1 MVAPNIADV
10 VRWTGGWLF
19 DRTVAGWEV
28 AVLVADPGDTRPL
41 RILGATVLDLEQFSA
56 APVRETWP
64 QAVAVASATYLSD
77 SRVRDGVL
85 DCLDRGRTE
94 VTMWGEGLPVELD
107 HRVGS
112 VQHRVSLAGRAFKA
126 CAMRAAGLATE
137 VVGPV
142 EVFRTGGASR
152 MYPGYGVDLMP
163 AG

>member
-28 AVLVADPGDTRPL
+28 TVLVAGQTDIRPL

-64 QAVAVASATYLSD
+64 QAVAGTYRSD

-85 DCLDRGRTE
+85 DCLDRGLTE
-94 VTMWGEGLPVELD
+94 VTMWGEGC
-107 HRVGS
+107 G
-112 VQHRVSLAGRAFKA
+112 
-126 CAMRAAGLATE
+126 
-137 VVGPV
+137 
-142 EVFRTGGASR
+142 
-152 MYPGYGVDLMP
+152 DLRCRS
-163 AG
+163 